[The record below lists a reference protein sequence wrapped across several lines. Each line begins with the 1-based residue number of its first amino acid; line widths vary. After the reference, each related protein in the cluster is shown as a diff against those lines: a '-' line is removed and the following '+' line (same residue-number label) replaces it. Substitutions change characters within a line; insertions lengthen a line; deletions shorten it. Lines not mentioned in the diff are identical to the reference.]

1 MPTVRPSGRHLTI
14 PRSSH
19 RSQRPFA
26 VKLRQRGI
34 SPVFTQTLTGSRTT
48 LPTLVF
54 FLAAGASGLPSP
66 GTEAVTMSALAL
78 LLKPLLNMIVGSILS
93 VAAFPV

>member
-1 MPTVRPSGRHLTI
+1 MPMVRPSGHHLTI
-14 PRSSH
+14 PLNSH
-19 RSQRPFA
+19 RSQRPSA

-48 LPTLVF
+48 LPTLAF
-54 FLAAGASGLPSP
+54 FLAAGASGLPSI
-66 GTEAVTMSALAL
+66 GTEAVTMSASAL
-78 LLKPLLNMIVGSILS
+78 LLMPLPNMIAGSILP